1 MAPGK
6 PNNSSLPRNM
16 IYVVYGAKWFAQN
29 YAPEKKIWQ
38 SVKNFKKPVGSR
50 EIRPGHHDRQ
60 ALAISM
66 IGGTVSLAWR
76 ADRSSLKRGVLRWVT

>member
-38 SVKNFKKPVGSR
+38 SVKKPVGSR
-50 EIRPGHHDRQ
+50 EIRPGRHDRQ

-66 IGGTVSLAWR
+66 IGGTVRMFVRCPL
-76 ADRSSLKRGVLRWVT
+76 LGVRTGLP